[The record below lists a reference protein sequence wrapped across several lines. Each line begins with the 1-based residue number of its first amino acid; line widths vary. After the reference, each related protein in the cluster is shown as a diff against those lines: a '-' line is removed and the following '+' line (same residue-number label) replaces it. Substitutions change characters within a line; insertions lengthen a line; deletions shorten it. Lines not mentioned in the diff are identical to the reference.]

1 MKMTTTEYQLI
12 LKMVKSFVEELKEN
26 SLILTRGVIL
36 LSCCT
41 NVPIIK
47 LLLASK
53 SIYNGGILLWLEEQ
67 NPNFYLAVRLLVCLS
82 HVPGQKGTF
91 YSYGSYRTPIVHP
104 MLEVEPTG
112 RRGSASDQ
120 SRRRRRRRRV

>member
-41 NVPIIK
+41 NEPIIK

-67 NPNFYLAVRLLVCLS
+67 NPNFYLAVRLLSVYLTS
-82 HVPGQKGTF
+82 PVKKVHFTVMVPIEHQ
-91 YSYGSYRTPIVHP
+91 
-104 MLEVEPTG
+104 
-112 RRGSASDQ
+112 
-120 SRRRRRRRRV
+120 

>member
-1 MKMTTTEYQLI
+1 MTTTEYQLI

-53 SIYNGGILLWLEEQ
+53 SIYNGGIFIVAGRTKSQFLFGRPSVGLFISRPRSKRYILQLWFL
-67 NPNFYLAVRLLVCLS
+67 
-82 HVPGQKGTF
+82 
-91 YSYGSYRTPIVHP
+91 
-104 MLEVEPTG
+104 
-112 RRGSASDQ
+112 
-120 SRRRRRRRRV
+120 